1 METDSTNTDM
11 RSVGSY
17 LSRRYRESA
26 TGSRSSL
33 RSRNSS
39 IDRFCDRLN
48 DRLIDKMVEDKE
60 REDRKN
66 NIVIRGIKTG
76 KVTGVEWVQKFLREK
91 IGTKIKIVSCRKSG
105 DVLMAKV
112 ENEEKKRE
120 IITNKCKLGK
130 ERIFIENNLMGKKK
144 GTKEN

>member
-26 TGSRSSL
+26 TGSSSL

-60 REDRKN
+60 R
-66 NIVIRGIKTG
+66 
-76 KVTGVEWVQKFLREK
+76 
-91 IGTKIKIVSCRKSG
+91 
-105 DVLMAKV
+105 
-112 ENEEKKRE
+112 
-120 IITNKCKLGK
+120 
-130 ERIFIENNLMGKKK
+130 
-144 GTKEN
+144 

>member
-26 TGSRSSL
+26 TGSRS

-60 REDRKN
+60 IEDRKN
-66 NIVIRGIKTG
+66 NIVIRGSKP
-76 KVTGVEWVQKFLREK
+76 
-91 IGTKIKIVSCRKSG
+91 
-105 DVLMAKV
+105 
-112 ENEEKKRE
+112 
-120 IITNKCKLGK
+120 
-130 ERIFIENNLMGKKK
+130 ERLQE
-144 GTKEN
+144 